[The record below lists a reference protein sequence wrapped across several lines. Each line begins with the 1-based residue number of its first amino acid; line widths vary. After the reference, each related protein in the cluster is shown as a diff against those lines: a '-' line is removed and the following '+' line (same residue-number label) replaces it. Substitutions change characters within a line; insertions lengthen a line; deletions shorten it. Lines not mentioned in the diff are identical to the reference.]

1 MTNINCTRFWRPN
14 EASTQRQPEQATT
27 GRQGEE
33 GEGGHG
39 RVAGLGDRGLPSP
52 HSPAKVLALW
62 HEQLLSV
69 KDNVTQQGP

>member
-1 MTNINCTRFWRPN
+1 MKLQIRDSQSNLP
-14 EASTQRQPEQATT
+14 

-52 HSPAKVLALW
+52 HSPAEVLALW

-69 KDNVTQQGP
+69 KDNVTQHGP